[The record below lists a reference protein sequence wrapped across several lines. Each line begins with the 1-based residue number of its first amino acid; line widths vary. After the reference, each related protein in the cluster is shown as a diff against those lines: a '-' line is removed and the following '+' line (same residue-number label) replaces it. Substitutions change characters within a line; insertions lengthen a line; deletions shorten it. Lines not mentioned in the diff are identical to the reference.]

1 VNAIPTLSLEQKR
14 VQVIG
19 QVVIDQDRCIP
30 WAEEEDCIV
39 CEEMCPLP
47 EKAIV
52 LETVEV
58 NQVTGDTFT
67 VQRPEVLVEQCIGCG
82 ICEYKCPVEGEAAIR
97 VYVPDEMT
105 REDQP
110 EAKSAT

>member
-19 QVVIDQDRCIP
+19 QAVIDQERCIP
-30 WAEEEDCIV
+30 WAEEQDCIV

-58 NQVTGDTFT
+58 NQVINGTFT
-67 VQRPEVLVEQCIGCG
+67 VQRPEVLEDECIGCG

-97 VYVPDEMT
+97 IYVPD
-105 REDQP
+105 DL
-110 EAKSAT
+110 KHSDL